1 MPTSYGDQNFDEWDV
16 VSENEGEGNCHP
28 GYGATEIIGPPQPKQ
43 SRSFFTRKWR
53 KMKPGRMRQVKSPP
67 GMSNICSKNA
77 EEMPFPRE
85 QYRRRQTGNKIW
97 MDRLPKKGTEDGY
110 GVKVKFKTTPSRP
123 SLLLQECVHLTSL
136 LSAVAMSTLRC
147 CDRDDIESNLID
159 FDPCARWP
167 AMDSEQDIASLAK
180 YGYRS
185 NWFATRVKYVF
196 GLSRTDEERNWLNSA
211 RPLTVVGGIS
221 PQETAGLRS
230 ARGSAAKVN
239 LAFFWLQEFIIR
251 ESLHGSF
258 GNVGPPIVSR
268 LQQYSSDGHLWF
280 NSARKV
286 SFIPFP
292 FPHAQ
297 LASMFVCISS
307 VLIPTL
313 MLSKTEF
320 YMGLSLNF
328 AAIVIIA
335 GINEVAKEL
344 ESPFQSIPN
353 DIPLNL
359 FQEQFNEALITTFS
373 GYHPDF
379 LNLKMKRKD
388 ISENA

>member
-1 MPTSYGDQNFDEWDV
+1 
-16 VSENEGEGNCHP
+16 
-28 GYGATEIIGPPQPKQ
+28 
-43 SRSFFTRKWR
+43 
-53 KMKPGRMRQVKSPP
+53 
-67 GMSNICSKNA
+67 
-77 EEMPFPRE
+77 
-85 QYRRRQTGNKIW
+85 
-97 MDRLPKKGTEDGY
+97 
-110 GVKVKFKTTPSRP
+110 
-123 SLLLQECVHLTSL
+123 
-136 LSAVAMSTLRC
+136 MSTLRC

-297 LASMFVCISS
+297 LASIFVCISS

-313 MLSKTEF
+313 MLSKTGEEQVC
-320 YMGLSLNF
+320 MTAELKNF
-328 AAIVIIA
+328 QAPSHHTRLKLKNSIWVS
-335 GINEVAKEL
+335 VLTLLQSSSSREL
-344 ESPFQSIPN
+344 TKLPKS
-353 DIPLNL
+353 
-359 FQEQFNEALITTFS
+359 
-373 GYHPDF
+373 
-379 LNLKMKRKD
+379 
-388 ISENA
+388 